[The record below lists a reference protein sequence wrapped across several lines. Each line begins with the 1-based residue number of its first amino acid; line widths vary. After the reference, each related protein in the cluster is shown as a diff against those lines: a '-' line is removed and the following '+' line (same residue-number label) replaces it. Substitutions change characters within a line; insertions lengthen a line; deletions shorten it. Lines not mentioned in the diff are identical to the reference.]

1 MTRTIIAVTIGTLG
15 LAAASAASHQA
26 CAQTRPEATHKRTV
40 ATEFSAQSRVR
51 PHIRVTPAYP
61 YRSAPYRTYSTD
73 YPVPYKYEYPGP
85 GFVRQCS
92 SRLAMEG
99 RLSGPVLVPHM
110 RCWWQ
115 PG

>member
-1 MTRTIIAVTIGTLG
+1 MKRTIIVAAIGALG
-15 LAAASAASHQA
+15 LAAAAMTAAS
-26 CAQTRPEATHKRTV
+26 AQTVTGATDSRTAATQSFSPRDRPRT
-40 ATEFSAQSRVR
+40 R
-51 PHIRVTPAYP
+51 IRVTPAYP

-85 GFVRQCS
+85 GYVRQCS
-92 SRLAMEG
+92 SRLAMEA
-99 RLSGPVLVPHM
+99 RLSGPVLVPRM